1 MLLFSPTNH
10 WLKREKNGK
19 ELKLLFPPPTKS
31 NGIWF
36 WETHHV
42 PIVQRFPRNST
53 CCRRSDSTFLCIKGS
68 LKDPMSYEKFTDDF
82 KRGSPISLEFA
93 EDEKTTPLPSGIP
106 LLQMAENNF
115 EGGPSL
121 VTSGS
126 SMWENVFNCGRN
138 CFQLTISAAGGF
150 W

>member
-1 MLLFSPTNH
+1 M
-10 WLKREKNGK
+10 
-19 ELKLLFPPPTKS
+19 
-31 NGIWF
+31 
-36 WETHHV
+36 
-42 PIVQRFPRNST
+42 
-53 CCRRSDSTFLCIKGS
+53 KGS

-82 KRGSPISLEFA
+82 KGGSPISLEFA

-126 SMWENVFNCGRN
+126 SM
-138 CFQLTISAAGGF
+138 
-150 W
+150 

>member
-1 MLLFSPTNH
+1 
-10 WLKREKNGK
+10 
-19 ELKLLFPPPTKS
+19 
-31 NGIWF
+31 
-36 WETHHV
+36 
-42 PIVQRFPRNST
+42 
-53 CCRRSDSTFLCIKGS
+53 
-68 LKDPMSYEKFTDDF
+68 MSYEKFTDDF

-126 SMWENVFNCGRN
+126 SM
-138 CFQLTISAAGGF
+138 
-150 W
+150 